1 MSFEAQLAELLGLKG
16 QVEEGL
22 RTLHEATHFSFST
35 FWDAEFKRVEGD
47 LLFMKSQILEA
58 EVLLQQALKIAR
70 DQGARSLELRAAI
83 SLSRVWKYQDRTEE
97 ASQLLSG
104 TYSSFTEGFET
115 SDLKRARAQ
124 LQQITLSQNE
134 LREGHAM

>member
-1 MSFEAQLAELLGLKG
+1 M
-16 QVEEGL
+16 
-22 RTLHEATHFSFST
+22 
-35 FWDAEFKRVEGD
+35 EGD

-124 LQQITLSQNE
+124 LQQITPSQNE
-134 LREGHAM
+134 LQEGHAM

>member
-1 MSFEAQLAELLGLKG
+1 M
-16 QVEEGL
+16 VRL
-22 RTLHEATHFSFST
+22 RRVFARCTKPRIFRFRRSGMRNSNG
-35 FWDAEFKRVEGD
+35 VEGD

-115 SDLKRARAQ
+115 SDLKRARSQ

-134 LREGHAM
+134 LRESHA